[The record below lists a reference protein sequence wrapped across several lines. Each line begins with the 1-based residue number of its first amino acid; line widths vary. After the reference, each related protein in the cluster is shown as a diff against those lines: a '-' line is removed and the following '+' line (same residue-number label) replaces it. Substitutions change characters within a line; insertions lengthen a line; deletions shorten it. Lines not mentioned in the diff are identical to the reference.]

1 MNVDPVEM
9 RELATTL
16 RWRAGIVEGH
26 QPLVKSTRDAAR
38 DGAEES
44 QTFARIQETLEAL
57 DTIVRYHAEQ
67 MRVVATEIE
76 TAATAFETQDNAN
89 ATSIEQAGPR

>member
-1 MNVDPVEM
+1 M
-9 RELATTL
+9 
-16 RWRAGIVEGH
+16 
-26 QPLVKSTRDAAR
+26 
-38 DGAEES
+38 
-44 QTFARIQETLEAL
+44 
-57 DTIVRYHAEQ
+57 RYHAEQ